1 MTKEPGRSKP
11 EGLAS
16 SPSAML
22 ALGCIGLI
30 ASTSPVLAQDRSEP
44 EQRLGGVT
52 VTDTAIDES
61 YNRTE
66 TASDK
71 STAPLLNTPQTIS
84 VIPQE
89 VIRDRAARTLADVL
103 RNTPGI
109 SFNAGENGFGT
120 STNNFTLRGFDSS
133 GNVFVDN
140 ARDSGSYARDIF
152 NVESVEVVKGAA
164 ADNGRG
170 SAGGYVNI
178 NTKKPSLDGFVA
190 GDLSFGF
197 DQYDS
202 KSRKRG
208 TIDINQPIGGTA
220 AVRLNA
226 VVEDSGVPGRD
237 LAKNKF
243 WGIAPSVAVGLGTSF
258 RAILSW
264 EHLERDDRP
273 DWGVPGATVRKLVT
287 YNPATAGAPRDAFY
301 GLRSDFDDTTADSI
315 LGRLEYDLSS
325 AVTISNQTRWSR
337 IKRASRFTN
346 PTGFTPATLSV
357 PTGTVFYDR
366 VNKSISNITNLS
378 ARFDTGGISHNLA
391 LGVEFTSEKSNAD
404 RLGAAV
410 PAPGSTSLFD
420 PDPIRVGAAPFNA
433 TQTARIKVDT
443 LSFYL
448 YDTIEFS
455 EQFQITG
462 GIRGENYEVEIDSL
476 TAAGLPTGAADS
488 FKRDKFSFSG
498 KVGLVFKPVEAGSF
512 YASFGT
518 STLPPGSY
526 LSNPDISRTGDN
538 AFPGFVPNAKQ
549 VRSHNYE
556 IGLKWDFFDGTL
568 STTAALF
575 RTEKRNVPTLGR
587 TQQELDDGVSA
598 YLAGTHKQIVQGVE
612 LGIAGSVTP
621 AWNIFGGVL
630 IMDSKRKISDTLDRL
645 LYFGNTGDRPG
656 EWANVTVDGDR
667 LAFTP
672 NFSATLWTTY
682 RLPFGLTIGGG
693 VQHQGSSYLGRPD
706 DANRVIPNGR
716 FGKLPGYTLFNGML
730 AYDITENIDVRLNVD
745 NIANKKYAVST
756 NWPGSRATLGAPRT
770 WLVSAGFRF

>member
-1 MTKEPGRSKP
+1 MIKETGRSKP

-22 ALGCIGLI
+22 ALGCIGLM

-109 SFNAGENGFGT
+109 SFDAGENGFAT

-133 GNVFVDN
+133 GNVFIDN
-140 ARDSGSYARDIF
+140 SRDSGSYARDIF

-170 SAGGYVNI
+170 SAAGYVNI
-178 NTKKPSLDGFVA
+178 NTKKPTLDGFVS
-190 GDLSFGF
+190 GDISFGF

-237 LAKNKF
+237 LARNKF
-243 WGIAPSVAVGLGTSF
+243 WGVAPSVAVGLGTSL

-273 DWGVPGATVRKLVT
+273 DWGVPGATIRKKSFDASAA
-287 YNPATAGAPRDAFY
+287 YNPLTEGAPRDGFY
-301 GLRSDFDDTTADSI
+301 GLASDFDDTTADSI

-378 ARFDTGGISHNLA
+378 AKFDTGGISHNLA

-433 TQTARIKVDT
+433 TQTARVKVDT

-538 AFPGFVPNAKQ
+538 AFPGFVPDAKQ

-556 IGLKWDFFDGTL
+556 IGLKWDFFDGAL

-575 RTEKRNVPTLGR
+575 RTEKRNVPVVGR
-587 TQQELDDGVSA
+587 
-598 YLAGTHKQIVQGVE
+598 LAGETADSLQGYHKQVVE
-612 LGIAGSVTP
+612 GIELSATGQITP
-621 AWNIFGGVL
+621 AWNIFGGML
-630 IMDSKRKISDTLDRL
+630 IMDSKRKISQALDDARRA
-645 LYFGNTGDRPG
+645 GASGSGDYG
-656 EWANVTVDGDR
+656 AFTSTNGDR

-672 NFSATLWTTY
+672 NFSATMWTSY
-682 RLPFGLTIGGG
+682 ELPFGLTVGAG
-693 VQHQGSSYLGRPD
+693 VQHTGSRYLGRPD
-706 DANRVIPNGR
+706 DALRIIPNGR
-716 FGKLPGYTLFNGML
+716 YGKLPSFTVFNAL
-730 AYDITENIDVRLNVD
+730 LSYDVTENIDVRLNVD
-745 NIANKKYAVST
+745 NIANKKYALST
-756 NWPGSRATLGAPRT
+756 NWNGSRATLGAPRT